1 VVKKTTIWRLVV
13 LQGLFA
19 LCASS
24 ILLYQYMGWHD
35 FGFSLISYR
44 VFNIVISIAL
54 VVYFIY
60 GLFKQHRYILIGL
73 GLFALFHTIEGI
85 PTELWIK
92 VVLNGLTLVLI
103 ATRGLL
109 RQSLFLTPEMEH
121 RS

>member
-1 VVKKTTIWRLVV
+1 MVKKITIWSLVV

-35 FGFSLISYR
+35 FGFGLISYR

-54 VVYFIY
+54 VAYFIY
-60 GLFKQHRYILIGL
+60 GLFKQHSTILIGL

-85 PTELWIK
+85 PTALWIK
-92 VVLNGLTLVLI
+92 VGLNGLSLLVIGLFVTLERTI
-103 ATRGLL
+103 HF
-109 RQSLFLTPEMEH
+109 QKSP
-121 RS
+121 